1 MRQEEKSQASFG
13 TLIYTVVRS
22 ARRSIS
28 LSVDREGSVIVRAPR
43 KMTDAQ
49 ISEFVAKHERWLL
62 GALARAEER
71 RSVPEPTE
79 EEIVFLRARAKR
91 ELPPKIEYYARRM
104 NVVPTGFRVTSAKT
118 RFGSCS
124 PKNSLSFSLY
134 LMRWPEEAID
144 YVVVHELAHR
154 RQMNHSRRFY
164 EIVERYLPDY
174 RDRVALMRTFPRSL

>member
-1 MRQEEKSQASFG
+1 MRKEDRSQGTFG
-13 TLIYTVVRS
+13 TLTYVVIRT

-49 ISEFVAKHERWLL
+49 ILSFVAKHEKWLL
-62 GALARAEER
+62 GALARAQER
-71 RSVPEPTE
+71 LSVPEPTD
-79 EEIVFLRARAKR
+79 EEIAFLRARAKR

-144 YVVVHELAHR
+144 YVVVHELAHIIHK
-154 RQMNHSRRFY
+154 NHSPAFHR
-164 EIVERYLPDY
+164 EIEKILPDH
-174 RDRVALMRTFPRSL
+174 RARRARLKEPPSDQ